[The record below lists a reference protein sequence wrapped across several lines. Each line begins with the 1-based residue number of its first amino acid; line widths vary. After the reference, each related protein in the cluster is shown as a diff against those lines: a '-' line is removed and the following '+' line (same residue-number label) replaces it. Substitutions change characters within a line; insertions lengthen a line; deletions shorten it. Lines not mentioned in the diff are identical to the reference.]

1 MYGLPI
7 SIQPKIFTKFI
18 KVENGSE
25 LAKGERLK
33 GLIES
38 RGEGAYLVCHPSP
51 GYEQVQGDLT
61 EINFITIEE
70 RQ

>member
-1 MYGLPI
+1 
-7 SIQPKIFTKFI
+7 
-18 KVENGSE
+18 VENGSE